1 MLYHFLVIVIRFDA
15 LFTRLRKTL
24 DFVST
29 DMVWRATL

>member
-1 MLYHFLVIVIRFDA
+1 MLYHFLVVIRFDA